1 MISRMRI
8 LAVLAVLAA
17 AFLPGRAAEA
27 LRPVLVTIDDLPMQG
42 PAADAPERERVT
54 RALLDLLAKHN
65 IKAVGFVIWG
75 NVRSP
80 QDEAL
85 LELWL
90 RAGHELGSHSYSH
103 PNLTHSALADYVAD
117 LQRARDGLAAF
128 LDQRGAKP
136 PRFFRYPMLNEGDT
150 QEKLEGVRNAL
161 ASMSLR
167 NLPVTIDTQ
176 DWSFAEPWVSARRA
190 ADRKALARLADEYH
204 RALRLSVQY
213 HERHSEALFKR
224 VVPQVLLLHANEIG
238 SAEWDSLFRWL
249 EQMGHRFASADEV
262 LADPVFASEPAFVY
276 RQGVSLW
283 DRIDHLREWEQAQQ
297 DVRAL
302 LVAQS
307 AAWTKGD
314 IDSFCSVYADDTL
327 FASPTGLTR
336 GRQAV
341 VDRYKQRY
349 PTKDDMGALT
359 LEIEELRPVWGPDV
373 SMLGDSVPSG
383 IHGVSVAAQWTLVR
397 PAKETLRGWTLLVL
411 HRVGRE
417 WKIVQDASM

>member
-8 LAVLAVLAA
+8 LAVLAVLTA

-54 RALLDLLAKHN
+54 RALLDVLAKHN

-128 LDQRGAKP
+128 LDQHGAKP

-150 QEKLEGVRNAL
+150 RAKLEGVRKAL

-176 DWSFAEPWVSARRA
+176 DWSFSEPWVSARRA

-249 EQMGHRFASADEV
+249 EQTGHRFASADEV
-262 LADPVFASEPAFVY
+262 LADPVFAREPAFVY

-283 DRIDHLREWEQAQQ
+283 DRLDHLREWEQAQQ

-327 FASPTGLTR
+327 FVSPTGLTR

-397 PAKETLRGWTLLVL
+397 PAKETLRGWTLLML

>member
-1 MISRMRI
+1 MISTLRF
-8 LAVLAVLAA
+8 AGVLALLGMAC
-17 AFLPGRAAEA
+17 LPARSADS
-27 LRPVLVTIDDLPMQG
+27 LRPLLVTIDDLPLQG
-42 PAADAPERERVT
+42 PAADAPERARVT
-54 RALLDLLAKHN
+54 QALLDVLAKHN
-65 IKAVGFVIWG
+65 VKAVGFVIWG
-75 NVRSP
+75 NVRSK

-103 PNLTHSALADYVAD
+103 PNLTSTSLPDYVAD

-128 LDQRGAKP
+128 LEQRGAKP

-150 QEKLEGVRNAL
+150 QEKLEGVRKAL
-161 ASMSLR
+161 ATMSLR

-176 DWSFAEPWVSARRA
+176 DWSFAEPWVVARRA
-190 ADRKALARLADEYH
+190 GDRKSLGRLAEDYH
-204 RALRLSVQY
+204 RALRVSVSY
-213 HERHSEALFKR
+213 HERHSDALFER
-224 VVPQVLLLHANEIG
+224 VMPQVLLLHANEIG
-238 SAEWDSLFRWL
+238 STQWDALFRWL
-249 EQMGHRFASADEV
+249 EQSGHRFATADEL
-262 LADPVFASEPAFVY
+262 LADPVFTGEPAFVY

-283 DRIDHLREWEQAQQ
+283 DRIDHQREWEQAQK
-297 DVRAL
+297 DVREL
-302 LVAQS
+302 LAKQS
-307 AAWTKGD
+307 AAWTRGD

-327 FASPTGLTR
+327 FVSPSGLTR

-341 VDRYKQRY
+341 IDRYKKRY
-349 PTKDDMGALT
+349 PTVDDMGALT
-359 LEIEELRPVWGPDV
+359 LQIEELRPVWGPDV

-397 PAKETLRGWTLLVL
+397 PTKETLRGWTLLVL